1 MGSSNQPLPTQQ
13 SAAIGCSIVGY
24 NFANWTFSEA
34 LRSMADIGICG
45 VETHCPHSM
54 RQNGGAGMARMLRNY
69 ELMPLTYLTG
79 GYGIDLGVGLF
90 ASVDKPDRLR
100 AIQAYDRE
108 LALASDLGFPAMIV
122 FLDLSPTQTD
132 HLSGDR
138 LRAAETLGVVAE
150 MGRQRGVKIVVETYS
165 GSLAYDAQS
174 FLSIRE
180 AAGSA
185 NIYANVDPSNYQVVG
200 ADVVA
205 SIHQLGDLV
214 AGVHL
219 KDVLEGTYEQPRWA
233 PPGSGSVNWANVI
246 SALNHIGYGGA
257 MVVEYEA
264 GISGAFPIDAE
275 RGARLSADYI
285 RGICQEVDGEH

>member
-1 MGSSNQPLPTQQ
+1 MGSSRYSLSGPQ
-13 SAAIGCSIVGY
+13 STTIGCSIVGY
-24 NFANWTFSEA
+24 NFANWTFGEA
-34 LRSMADIGICG
+34 LRSMADIGFCG

-54 RQNGGAGMARMLRNY
+54 RQNGGADMARMLRNY

-79 GYGIDLGVGLF
+79 GYGIDLDLGSF
-90 ASVDKPDRLR
+90 ASADEPDRLR
-100 AIQAYDRE
+100 TIQAYDRE
-108 LALASDLGFPAMIV
+108 LALASNLSFPSMIV
-122 FLDLSPTQTD
+122 FIDLAPADTD
-132 HLSGDR
+132 LIAGEL
-138 LRAAETLGVVAE
+138 LRAAETLGIVAE
-150 MGRQRGVKIVVETYS
+150 IGQKRGVKIVVETYS

-180 AAGSA
+180 AAGST
-185 NIYANVDPSNYQVVG
+185 NIFANVDPSNYQVVG
-200 ADVVA
+200 ADVVK

-233 PPGSGSVNWANVI
+233 PPGSGIVNWADVI
-246 SALNHIGYGGA
+246 SALNHIRYGGA

-285 RGICQEVDGEH
+285 RGITQEVREEH